1 MKIEDTKMVREL
13 LDYAKINDTFCL
25 TTTQFRE
32 FENEVEEACEKQ
44 IAKKPNMYRSETFG
58 SKYPECECGKSVM
71 SCYGDRYPSCPYCGN
86 KMDWSE
92 EECI

>member
-1 MKIEDTKMVREL
+1 VKIEHTKMVREL

-44 IAKKPNMYRSETFG
+44 IGKKPIGLNCYKCGNIVSERLDGGNFPLELE
-58 SKYPECECGKSVM
+58 Y
-71 SCYGDRYPSCPYCGN
+71 CPYCGEHQ
-86 KMDWSE
+86 DWSE
-92 EECI
+92 E